1 MTSTPEKP
9 ESPLARA
16 RHKDVARRRL
26 RVHHAL
32 ADMRAKAEEITI
44 SGVAARAKVH
54 RSFIHRHPDLRAEVL
69 KAADPITTSPN
80 SASTTTSRAS
90 LLADNANLRERNRRL
105 TQHVRDLEDRLG
117 EILGT
122 QAFERSGLGA
132 PTGTNQLEAQ
142 IDQQRQEVLD
152 LRRVL
157 EEREEE
163 LAGAR
168 EAHRRLMAELN
179 RTPR

>member
-1 MTSTPEKP
+1 MSAPEEP
-9 ESPLARA
+9 GNPLTHA

-69 KAADPITTSPN
+69 KAADPITTNPN
-80 SASTTTSRAS
+80 SASTTVSRTS
-90 LLADNANLRERNRRL
+90 LLADDANLRDRNRRL
-105 TQHVRDLEDRLG
+105 SQHVRDLEDRLG
-117 EILGT
+117 EILGA

-132 PTGTNQLEAQ
+132 PAGTRQLQAEV
-142 IDQQRQEVLD
+142 DQQRQEIMD
-152 LRRVL
+152 LRRTL
-157 EEREEE
+157 EERDEE
-163 LAGAR
+163 LSAVR

-179 RTPR
+179 RTSR

>member
-1 MTSTPEKP
+1 MTTVDSGG
-9 ESPLARA
+9 SPLTQA

-32 ADMRAKAEEITI
+32 ADMKAKAEEITI
-44 SGVAARAKVH
+44 SGVAAKAKVH
-54 RSFIHRHPDLRAEVL
+54 RSFIHRHPDLRAAVL
-69 KAADPITTSPN
+69 EAADPATTSPN
-80 SASTTTSRAS
+80 SASTTVSRTS
-90 LLADNANLRERNRRL
+90 LLADNADLRERNRRL
-105 TQHVRDLEDRLG
+105 SQHVRDLEDRLG
-117 EILGT
+117 EILGI

-132 PTGTNQLEAQ
+132 PAGTRHLETE
-142 IDQQRQEVLD
+142 IDKQRQEILD

-157 EEREEE
+157 EERDEE